1 MATVLGQLIWEIVKK
16 NNSFLVKKFERSH
29 VGVRFTKEPN
39 NLLNLHSY
47 KHSGLAN
54 KKIVTIQGVGKD
66 QSVLLAISKTKKQN
80 KPAVLLHKF
89 VMKHEF
95 RRMAKAVANQ
105 FYAVVIT
112 FVMRE
117 SETVPV
123 RRVCSTGDLDL
134 QTINSMHSNGG
145 KWYSTCNMV
154 VITDHQKVV
163 PQLHLQMIIIKLAEQ
178 VSAGWSSWLNA
189 AAGETIYGWIPS
201 KLMLMRSW
209 KRTNSL
215 ATTMEL
221 CGPAMACQGFV
232 HDPMPIFL
240 KKPRNRTKGQLSNT

>member
-145 KWYSTCNMV
+145 KCHNSHNGG
-154 VITDHQKVV
+154 KGGAFSFR
-163 PQLHLQMIIIKLAEQ
+163 LGFSSRSSLEAEQ